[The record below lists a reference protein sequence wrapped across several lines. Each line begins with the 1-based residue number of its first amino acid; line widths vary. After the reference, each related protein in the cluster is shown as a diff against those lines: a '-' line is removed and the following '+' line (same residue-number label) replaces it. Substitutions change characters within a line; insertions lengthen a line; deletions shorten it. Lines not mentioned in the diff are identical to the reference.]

1 MNICSSDK
9 QKLGYVK
16 VNMCMTFEERMWSQG
31 NYSHNTA
38 DNAAQVITHTQTHAV
53 SLSLNA
59 IKIAL
64 KRKVQHTE
72 Q

>member
-1 MNICSSDK
+1 
-9 QKLGYVK
+9 
-16 VNMCMTFEERMWSQG
+16 MWSQG